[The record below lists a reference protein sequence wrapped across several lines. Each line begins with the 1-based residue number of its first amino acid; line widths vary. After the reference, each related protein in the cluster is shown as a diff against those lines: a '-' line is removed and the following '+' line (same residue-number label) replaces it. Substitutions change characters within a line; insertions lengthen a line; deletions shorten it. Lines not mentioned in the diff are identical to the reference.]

1 MMKNLC
7 SILIILFFSTNIF
20 SQNSEG
26 EIEDAQILIEKN
38 NQIIL
43 QKSDKKIDRIDLETN
58 NFKKKSTSFD
68 LIDSIFLKDNRK
80 IDKVVRKE
88 EVKQIIVPTK
98 LTLLGGNYKGFLFNF
113 NPRLTLLI

>member
-98 LTLLGGNYKGFLFNF
+98 LK
-113 NPRLTLLI
+113 